1 MQQARNAAREDHAVK
16 LPPFDYFAPQSV
28 DELLSLLAEHG
39 GDAKV
44 LAGGQSLVPLL
55 ALRLARPAAVV
66 DLQRVPGLAEIAQ
79 PNGTLAVGAM
89 TREATV
95 ERSPAIRQHVPLL
108 ADAAPLIGH
117 PAIRT
122 RGTVGGTIAH
132 ADPAAETPAV
142 ALALDA
148 EIVAHSSARGERI
161 IPAAEF
167 FQGFLTTALDEDE
180 AITHVLFPV
189 ARPRTGACF
198 DEVARRHGDF
208 AIVGVAAQLHLDAA
222 GRIDDARIV
231 LSGVSDAPLRR
242 TEAER
247 AITGASPTSDAF
259 DAAAD
264 AAADGLAPPADLHG
278 TSAYRIHVARM
289 LVRRALDKAA
299 QRAEAA

>member
-1 MQQARNAAREDHAVK
+1 VK

-55 ALRLARPAAVV
+55 ALRLARPAAVL
-66 DLQRVPGLAEIAQ
+66 DMQRVPGLADIVRQ
-79 PNGTLAVGAM
+79 NGTLAVGAM
-89 TREATV
+89 TREATA
-95 ERSPAIRQHVPLL
+95 ERSSVIRQQVPLL
-108 ADAAPLIGH
+108 AEAAPLIGH

-148 EIVAHSSARGERI
+148 EIVAHSAARGERI

-167 FQGFLTTALDEDE
+167 FEGFLTTALGEDE
-180 AITHVLFPV
+180 VITQVRFPV
-189 ARPRTGACF
+189 AQPRTGACF

-208 AIVGVAAQLHLDAA
+208 AIVGVATQLRLDTE

-242 TEAER
+242 PEAER
-247 AITGASPTSDAF
+247 TIIGASPTADAL

-264 AAADGLAPPADLHG
+264 VAADGLAPPADLHG
-278 TSAYRIHVARM
+278 TSAYRIHVARV
-289 LVRRALDKAA
+289 LVRRALDTAA

>member
-1 MQQARNAAREDHAVK
+1 VK

-55 ALRLARPAAVV
+55 ALRLARPAVV
-66 DLQRVPGLAEIAQ
+66 LDLQRVPGLADIGQ
-79 PNGTLAVGAM
+79 PNGVLAVGAM

-95 ERSPAIRQHVPLL
+95 ERSSVIRQRVPLL
-108 ADAAPLIGH
+108 AEAVPLIGH

-148 EIVAHSSARGERI
+148 QLVAQSAARGERI

-167 FQGFLTTALDEDE
+167 FQGFLTTALEEDE
-180 AITHVLFPV
+180 AITQVRFPV
-189 ARPRTGACF
+189 AQPRTGACF

-208 AIVGVAAQLHLDAA
+208 AIVGVATQLHLDGE
-222 GRIDDARIV
+222 GRVDDARIV

-242 TEAER
+242 PEAER
-247 AITGASPTSDAF
+247 AIVGATPGADAF
-259 DAAAD
+259 DAASD

-278 TSAYRIHVARM
+278 TSAYRIHVARV
-289 LVRRALDKAA
+289 LVRRALQKAA

>member
-1 MQQARNAAREDHAVK
+1 MK
-16 LPPFDYFAPQSV
+16 LPPFDYFAPQSL

-66 DLQRVPGLAEIAQ
+66 NLQRVPGLAEVGQ

-95 ERSPAIRQHVPLL
+95 ERSPVIQRHVPLL

-122 RGTVGGTIAH
+122 RGTIGGTIAH

-148 EIVAHSSARGERI
+148 EIVARSSARGERV

-180 AITHVLFPV
+180 AITHVRFPV
-189 ARPRTGACF
+189 AQPRTGACF

-208 AIVGVAAQLHLDAA
+208 AIVGVAAQLHLDAD

-242 TEAER
+242 PEAER
-247 AITGASPTSDAF
+247 AITGATPAAAAF
-259 DAAAD
+259 DAAGD

-278 TSAYRIHVARM
+278 TSAYRIHVARV